1 MRTLPYSLPCLAA
14 AMLLGCGAKS
24 PPAGGQPTA
33 DDPVA
38 ATAATRAEDVY
49 GDPATPVAGTV
60 LGTVVHTR
68 DAEELRYVVLKQ
80 LTDRYAAQKG
90 IEVTPAEKTAYVEHM
105 QAVMEQDRAAR
116 ETRRDELAR
125 LLAAED
131 LSDDERKSLSAER
144 DSIEQFL
151 ANIAEDPADNPQ
163 EVRSMREEIGAAFIR
178 QWKIN
183 QALYQ
188 QYGGRIIFQQGGP
201 EPLDAYRTFL
211 EEAQA
216 RGDFAI
222 TDPGLEP
229 EFWRYYRT
237 DSIHSF
243 FEPGSPEEAQAFA
256 TAPWLSD

>member
-1 MRTLPYSLPCLAA
+1 MRTLLYSLSSLAVV
-14 AMLLGCGAKS
+14 MLPGCGAKS
-24 PPAGGQPTA
+24 PPAGDQPSA
-33 DDPVA
+33 ESPIAV
-38 ATAATRAEDVY
+38 TAATQAEDVY

-60 LGTVVHTR
+60 LGTVVHTQ

-80 LTDRYAAQKG
+80 LTDRYAAQQG

-105 QAVMEQDRAAR
+105 RAMMEQDRTEKQA
-116 ETRRDELAR
+116 RRDELIR

-131 LSDDERKSLSAER
+131 RSDDERKSLSMER
-144 DSIEQFL
+144 DSIDQFL
-151 ANIAEDPADNPQ
+151 ANIADDPADSPE
-163 EVRSMREEIGAAFIR
+163 EVRAMREEIGAAFIL

-183 QALYQ
+183 QALYK

-201 EPLDAYRTFL
+201 EPLDAYRAFL

-243 FEPGSPEEAQAFA
+243 YEAGSAEEAQAFA
-256 TAPWLSD
+256 APPWLSD